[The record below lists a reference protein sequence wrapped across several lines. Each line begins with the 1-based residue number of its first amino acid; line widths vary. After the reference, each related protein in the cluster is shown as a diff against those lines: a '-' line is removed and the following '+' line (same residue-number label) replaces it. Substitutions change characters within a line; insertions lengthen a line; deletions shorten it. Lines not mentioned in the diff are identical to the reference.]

1 MGKVKK
7 RNFKTCVNQ
16 GGAMGA
22 LPSTFTREEA
32 VSFVIEK
39 IKSNDLGPQ
48 TKDIISLFGIKAEE
62 LSEAGASYED
72 LLALKS
78 VLF

>member
-1 MGKVKK
+1 MGKAKK

-48 TKDIISLFGIKAEE
+48 TKDIISLFGIKARNSPKQEQVMRIC
-62 LSEAGASYED
+62 
-72 LLALKS
+72 LL
-78 VLF
+78 

>member
-1 MGKVKK
+1 MGKAKK

-39 IKSNDLGPQ
+39 IKSN
-48 TKDIISLFGIKAEE
+48 
-62 LSEAGASYED
+62 ED
-72 LLALKS
+72 RKS
-78 VLF
+78 VV

>member
-1 MGKVKK
+1 MGKAKK
-7 RNFKTCVNQ
+7 RNFKTCINQ
-16 GGAMGA
+16 GGAMGS

-32 VSFVIEK
+32 VAFVIDK
-39 IKSNDLGPQ
+39 IKSNNLGAE
-48 TKDIISLFGIKAEE
+48 TKDIITLFGIKAEE

-78 VLF
+78 VLR